1 MTKHGLD
8 ACGGGGWTLVMKI
21 DGSKVSKVQCSH
33 KPSSVCLSLK
43 FRLLLRSTKRVPVDL
58 VSVGL
63 ITVSTMIYQSSED
76 HDIYADITFVKL

>member
-21 DGSKVSKVQCSH
+21 DGSKVLKVQ
-33 KPSSVCLSLK
+33 PALSVCHLNSHYQ
-43 FRLLLRSTKRVPVDL
+43 LRSTYRVIVDL

-63 ITVSTMIYQSSED
+63 ITVSSMIYQFSED
-76 HDIYADITFVKL
+76 

>member
-1 MTKHGLD
+1 MAQRYQKFNVLT
-8 ACGGGGWTLVMKI
+8 
-21 DGSKVSKVQCSH
+21 S
-33 KPSSVCLSLK
+33 SSVCLSLK
-43 FRLLLRSTKRVPVDL
+43 FRLLLRSTKRVTVDL

>member
-1 MTKHGLD
+1 MTKHMLD
-8 ACGGGGWTLVMKI
+8 ACGGGGWTLGMKI
-21 DGSKVSKVQCSH
+21 DGSKVLKVQCSH
-33 KPSSVCLSLK
+33 KQLCLSVTSIQTIIK
-43 FRLLLRSTKRVPVDL
+43 VNNEGDL